1 MKNFVW
7 LISISAIF
15 LFGCK
20 KNKEED
26 PDETETFDKSELLT
40 NYADNIII
48 PAYSAYKIK
57 VDSLEIVVADFLTNK
72 TVSNL
77 TKVKEKFIGAYI
89 SYQSVSTFEFGP
101 AESVYHRTSC
111 NTFPCDT
118 AQIKTNIQS
127 GTYDLN
133 AANNIDAKA
142 YPALDYLLFGNGKTE
157 QQIVDDFS
165 IDVNA
170 TSRCNYLTTIVSELK
185 TKATSI
191 VSQWNS
197 SYRASFISSNG
208 SDIGSSIGLLVNQL
222 NQDFE
227 ITKNYRVG
235 IPLGKKTLGIILPEK
250 CEAYYSKKSLTLL
263 KKQIE
268 SVEKIYSGNGGKGFD
283 DYLSHLNAEYNGG
296 SLNTTITNQFVVV
309 KQKIDL
315 IPETLDNSIINNSAP
330 VEAAYTELQ
339 RLVVLL
345 KADMPSAL
353 GIVITYQDTDGD

>member
-20 KNKEED
+20 KNKEES
-26 PDETETFDKSELLT
+26 PDESETFDKSELLI

-48 PAYSAYKIK
+48 PAYNDYKIK
-57 VDSLEIVVADFLTNK
+57 VDSLDIAVSGFLANKTLTNLTSLK
-72 TVSNL
+72 THFV
-77 TKVKEKFIGAYI
+77 GAYI
-89 SYQSVSTFEFGP
+89 SYQSISTFEFGP
-101 AESVYHRTSC
+101 AELVYHRTNC

-118 AQIKTNIQS
+118 AQIKNNIQV

-142 YPALDYLLFGNGKTE
+142 YPALDFLLYGKGKTE

-165 IDVNA
+165 VDVSA
-170 TSRCNYLTTIVSELK
+170 TNRCTYLSTIVAELK
-185 TKATSI
+185 TKVTSI

-208 SDIGSSIGLLVNQL
+208 SDIGSSVGLLVNQL
-222 NQDFE
+222 NQDLE
-227 ITKNYRVG
+227 IAKNYRVG
-235 IPLGKKTLGIILPEK
+235 IPAGKKTLGVVLPEK
-250 CEAYYSKKSLTLL
+250 CEAYYSKSSLLL
-263 KKQIE
+263 LRKHVA
-268 SVEKIYSGNGGKGFD
+268 SLEKIYLGNTGKGFD

-296 SLNTTITNQFVVV
+296 SLNATITNQFIVV

-315 IPETLDNSIINNSAP
+315 IPETLDNSISNNYTP
-330 VEAAYTELQ
+330 VDVAYTELQ